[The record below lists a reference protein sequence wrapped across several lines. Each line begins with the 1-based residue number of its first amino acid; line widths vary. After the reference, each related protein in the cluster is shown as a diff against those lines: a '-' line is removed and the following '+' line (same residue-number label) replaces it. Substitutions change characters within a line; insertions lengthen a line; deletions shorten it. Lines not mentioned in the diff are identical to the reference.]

1 MPGLNVPRS
10 KPKKSIALITL
21 GCAKNLVDSEVML
34 GFLQQ
39 AGYDFVRHPDRADV
53 LILNTC
59 GFIGPAKEEAEQA
72 IRKAVRLKKKKPEKA
87 IVVTGCYVQ
96 RCAGELAARYPDVD
110 AWLGVADFDK
120 IVPAVEGRDFRHGKR
135 TFLCSHTTPRVVSTP
150 RSWAYLKISEGCSH
164 RCAFCAIPLIKGP
177 YRSRPVAS
185 IVREA
190 EELATLGV
198 REINLVSQD
207 STSFG
212 RDRGI
217 KEGLARL
224 LRRLVKVPRIRWIR
238 VLYGYPEEV
247 TDPLLD
253 VMGEEK
259 ICSYLDIPFQHFDRR
274 ILRLMKRSGDGKTS
288 LALVERIRRRRPDIA
303 LRTTIIVGFPGEGPK
318 EFAALKDF
326 VRAARFD
333 HLGVFTYSPEES
345 TAAFRLGN
353 PVSEPEKELR
363 WAEIMSLQAR
373 ISESIMRKYLHR
385 RIEVVLDGPGSPKK
399 RAFIGRGRFQA
410 PEVDGAVH
418 VRMEG
423 MPGRLIQAIEE
434 VEITST
440 AVYDLRGN
448 LAR

>member
-1 MPGLNVPRS
+1 VPRS
-10 KPKKSIALITL
+10 GAKKSIALITL

-39 AGYDFVRHPDRADV
+39 AGYDFVRQPDRADA

-59 GFIGPAKEEAEQA
+59 GFIGPAKVEAEQA
-72 IRKAVRLKKKKPEKA
+72 IMKAVRLKKKWPEKT

-96 RCAGELAARYPDVD
+96 RCAGELAARYPSVD

-120 IVPAVEGRDFRHGKR
+120 IVPAVEGRDFRRGNR
-135 TFLCSHTTPRVVSTP
+135 TFLCSHVTPRVVSTP
-150 RSWAYLKISEGCSH
+150 RPWAYLKISEGCSH
-164 RCAFCAIPLIKGP
+164 RCSFCAIPLIKGP

-190 EELATLGV
+190 EELALRGI

-212 RDRGI
+212 RDREI
-217 KEGLARL
+217 KDGLAAL
-224 LRRLVKVPRIRWIR
+224 LRSLIEVPEIRWIR

-247 TDPLLD
+247 TEPLLE

-259 ICSYLDIPFQHFDRR
+259 ICSYLDIPFQHSDRR
-274 ILRLMKRSGDGKTS
+274 ILRLMKRSGDGKAG

-303 LRTTIIVGFPGEGPK
+303 LRTSLIVGFPGEGPA

-333 HLGVFTYSPEES
+333 HLGVFTYSPEDS
-345 TAAFRLGN
+345 TSAFRLGN
-353 PVSEPEKELR
+353 PVPEPEKRRRRE
-363 WAEIMSLQAR
+363 EVMSLQAR
-373 ISESIMRKYLHR
+373 ISRSIMRRYVHR
-385 RIEVVLDGPGSPKK
+385 RLDVVLDGPDGENKQS
-399 RAFIGRGRFQA
+399 FIGRARFQA
-410 PEVDGAVH
+410 PEVDGVVH
-418 VRMEG
+418 VRLQG
-423 MPGRLIQAIEE
+423 MPARPLQAIEE
-434 VEITST
+434 VEITS
-440 AVYDLRGN
+440 AGVYDLGGN